1 MKKLLSF
8 ALTLILS
15 LTLLV
20 APALAWESHLV
31 DMDEVGV
38 DVGASDWA
46 VSEIKAAYTAGL
58 IPELTNNPNFQDSI
72 TRLQFAELAVTFAE
86 KATGKTITPA
96 ADTTFKDCKDTA
108 VLKAYAAGIV
118 SGVGNDQFAPDTTT
132 NREQI
137 AAMIYRAITYI
148 NTEGTKQLAL
158 EKADVGKFTDQAQV
172 SAWALEG
179 MGILAANGIM
189 AGTSATTL
197 SPKNACTV
205 EQSILLLYRAFE
217 KYQAAS

>member
-8 ALTLILS
+8 ALTLTLS
-15 LTLLV
+15 LTLFV
-20 APALAWESHLV
+20 APAFAWESHPV

-46 VSEIKAAYTAGL
+46 VDEIKAAYAAGL
-58 IPELTNNPNFQDSI
+58 IPELTGNPKFTDTI
-72 TRLQFAELAVTFAE
+72 TREQFAELVVKLIE
-86 KATGKTITPA
+86 KVTGKDITPA
-96 ADTTFKDCKDTA
+96 VDTTFTDCKNPA

-118 SGVGNDQFAPDTTT
+118 SGIGDNQFAPNTTT

-148 NTEGTKQLAL
+148 NTEGTSQLAL

-179 MGILAANGIM
+179 MGTLAANGIM